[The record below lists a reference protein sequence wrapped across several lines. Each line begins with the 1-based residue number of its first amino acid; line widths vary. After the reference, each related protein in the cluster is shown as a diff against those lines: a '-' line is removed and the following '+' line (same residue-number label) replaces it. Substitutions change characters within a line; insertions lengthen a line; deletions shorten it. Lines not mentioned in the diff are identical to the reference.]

1 METKKSIDIIFV
13 KELPFETNG
22 NKDNENALKD
32 ARLQFLLVLQYQ
44 DSSDCIGMHAALRL
58 EKDDNTIV
66 SGGATV
72 IANIANWKESSK
84 NQDDIVSNESIRQLI
99 SYSFAVMS
107 GVFYKQ
113 SQSTIFN
120 KVVIPYITTDE
131 LINFLRI
138 EKIQK

>member
-13 KELPFETNG
+13 KELPFKTNG
-22 NKDNENALKD
+22 NKDNESAFKD
-32 ARLQFLLVLQYQ
+32 SSLQFLLVLQYQ
-44 DSSDCIGMHAALRL
+44 DGSDCVGMHAALRL

-72 IANIANWKESSK
+72 IANIANWKELSK
-84 NQDDIVSNESIRQLI
+84 NQDNIVSNESIRQLI

-113 SQSTIFN
+113 SQGTIFN
-120 KVVIPYITTDE
+120 KVVIPYIAIDE